1 MLLLISAVL
10 LLVLNVFSFY
20 SLFVNTF
27 SFSKIQNYIFPFLT
41 SVHFLYLYLLWRK
54 NKNSESSDVSLRN
67 IEYILYFMYMIY
79 IFKFA
84 EYVYRFLKFT
94 DYTDEIMPENFIWM
108 GTFLI
113 IMHCLLLLVTPLT
126 FISRKK
132 IIGKYNFDELH
143 DHLDSWK

>member
-1 MLLLISAVL
+1 MLW
-10 LLVLNVFSFY
+10 
-20 SLFVNTF
+20 
-27 SFSKIQNYIFPFLT
+27 K
-41 SVHFLYLYLLWRK
+41 K
-54 NKNSESSDVSLRN
+54 NKNSETADVSLRN
-67 IEYILYFMYMIY
+67 IEYVLYFMYMIY

-113 IMHCLLLLVTPLT
+113 IMHCLLLIVTPLS